1 MNYEILKF
9 KNSKEWIDFENYYN
23 RTNFIRQIGFYRYED
38 VHTNFLASVLEEEN
52 VYALGS
58 YPLKLLIELLAC
70 KNSKLFNE
78 LGLLGND
85 SISDIKVSTQKV
97 ITSGRLDLF
106 VEFKINSKQ
115 YALVLEAKLSS
126 LEYDEQCKRY
136 KEELDESLKNSHQ
149 LIYAYL
155 SLDDKDQVSDD
166 GYIHITYQDLI
177 DMIYT
182 PCSLKTQNKNMA
194 LSIEEYVKS
203 FSCLY
208 EENIIDNTLIP
219 ITYVGKELT
228 IKVWKKFEKTLI
240 ALLNDKELLAQFYNN
255 NKAIFTIFLTNVVK
269 MSEEL
274 QLDDNLKV
282 NISLVLS
289 KTRHQNVF
297 NNTILGNSDFLYTVF
312 KDIIARKHILL
323 FTDLPEDILHTTG
336 TWENLIADSEIK
348 NNPRKDYYRLTKN
361 NNEPI
366 TINGKQYWYCDWNTG
381 EDIGRFIDAVIKCYP
396 EYKGKIYRL
405 DKVDFQSAY
414 DK

>member
-1 MNYEILKF
+1 MSGYQNTDI
-9 KNSKEWIDFENYYN
+9 
-23 RTNFIRQIGFYRYED
+23 
-38 VHTNFLASVLEEEN
+38 
-52 VYALGS
+52 
-58 YPLKLLIELLAC
+58 
-70 KNSKLFNE
+70 KLFNE

-106 VEFKINSKQ
+106 VEFKINSIQ
-115 YALVLEAKLSS
+115 YALVLETKLFS
-126 LEYDEQCKRY
+126 LEHDEQCKRY
-136 KEELDESLKNSHQ
+136 KEELDESLKNSHK
-149 LIYAYL
+149 LIYIYL

-208 EENIIDNTLIP
+208 EENIIDNALIP
-219 ITYVGKELT
+219 TTYVGKELT

-282 NISLVLS
+282 NITLVLS

-405 DKVDFQSAY
+405 DKVDFQSVY